1 MSCSKHRRR
10 RCPRTCC
17 CRSRSGSKSCC
28 CRSRSGSKNCCCSW
42 RSYSVPTQHRRVQR
56 APPLSLLQRLS
67 TSYEFLLGE
76 LREELQPGVM
86 QSSCPRQVR
95 ARDFLH
101 MRLMQ
106 SRALTISAAA
116 ALASAAFVHQRAW
129 RAERDSPP
137 LGRVVE
143 VDDVR
148 IHYLDRG
155 EGAPLVMLHGNG
167 SMLQEL
173 RLSGLYELA
182 TARYRVIVPDRP
194 GYGHSSRPRRSWWGP
209 RAQAAL
215 LRGLLARIGVERP
228 IVFGHSFGALVALAF
243 ALDYPAETRGV
254 VLASGYYFPTA
265 RFDLPF
271 MASPALP
278 ILGDLMRHTVSPLIA
293 RALWPHML
301 KLQFSPAPVPRYFQL
316 FPTWMAL
323 RPSQLR

>member
-1 MSCSKHRRR
+1 
-10 RCPRTCC
+10 
-17 CRSRSGSKSCC
+17 
-28 CRSRSGSKNCCCSW
+28 
-42 RSYSVPTQHRRVQR
+42 
-56 APPLSLLQRLS
+56 
-67 TSYEFLLGE
+67 
-76 LREELQPGVM
+76 
-86 QSSCPRQVR
+86 
-95 ARDFLH
+95 

-137 LGRVVE
+137 LGRIVE

-155 EGAPLVMLHGNG
+155 HGTPLVMLHGNG
-167 SMLQEL
+167 SMVQEL

-182 TARYRVIVPDRP
+182 AARYRVIAPDRP
-194 GYGHSSRPRRSWWGP
+194 GYGHSSRPRRSWWAP
-209 RAQAAL
+209 RSQAAL
-215 LRGLLARIGVERP
+215 LRALLARIGVERP
-228 IVFGHSFGALVALAF
+228 ILFGHSFGALVALAF

-265 RFDLPF
+265 RLDVPF
-271 MASPALP
+271 MAAPALP
-278 ILGDLMRHTVSPLIA
+278 ILGDLMRHTISPLLS

-301 KLQFSPAPVPRYFQL
+301 KVQFSPAPVPRYFQL

-323 RPSQLR
+323 RPSQLRAAAEEAALLVPSASRMRRRYRALEVPTVIVAGAQDRYVDPSRHSIALARHIASAQLVVSPRAGHMVHHVDPRRVLHAIEVAAR